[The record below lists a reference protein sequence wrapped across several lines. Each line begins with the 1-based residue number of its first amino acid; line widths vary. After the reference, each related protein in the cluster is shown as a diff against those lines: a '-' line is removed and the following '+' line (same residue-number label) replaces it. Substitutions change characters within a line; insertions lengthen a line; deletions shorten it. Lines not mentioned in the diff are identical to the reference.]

1 MWIGAALSRAIAR
14 AIADPSH
21 GRRRLSDHVFAIMYL
36 LGIRFQPR
44 MSSPNDRRLYA
55 FEAKGRYGVLAPEF
69 AERIAREATTEAEQ
83 QAARDARYAARKAR
97 KRKGR

>member
-1 MWIGAALSRAIAR
+1 MATS
-14 AIADPSH
+14 
-21 GRRRLSDHVFAIMYL
+21 VFAATI
-36 LGIRFQPR
+36 
-44 MSSPNDRRLYA
+44 DA
-55 FEAKGRYGVLAPEF
+55 EF

>member
-1 MWIGAALSRAIAR
+1 
-14 AIADPSH
+14 
-21 GRRRLSDHVFAIMYL
+21 MYL